1 MNSWTLLFDLDD
13 DDQEDAHQNERIRQR
28 WSAEIKKVRLT
39 FKVSQELGHFLLT

>member
-39 FKVSQELGHFLLT
+39 FKVS